1 MIVDRRERNRP
12 RVFRLHL
19 SKPLTKLPVSIV
31 YWMARRLAG
40 FFVLL
45 ASMWSCGCMTHAKRV
60 ASSRDLF
67 YSGRMEECR
76 SSLEKLSSPLR
87 HDRDVVQLDLAM
99 ATLLDGEAKKAES
112 LLKET
117 RDRFLHLEKESMAEK
132 ALSMWTDDKA
142 RAYAGESYEKI
153 LIHAFLAL
161 ANLMHDGGDAESHTL
176 QLQSTHERLLQK
188 VSEKSQTKI
197 SYQPLPFGFY
207 LRGLLREA
215 TLRDYDDAA
224 RNYNAARELMPDCI
238 PLQWDCNRAV
248 SGVHSQPGHG
258 VIYVL
263 ALVGKGPYKVEV
275 TEEPTS
281 DALLIADRIVSA
293 VGPYHLPPTIAP
305 IKIPDIAV
313 PHNDLDAVAVSVN
326 GTYMGPTFCV
336 ANVRDLALETYR
348 AEKNVILARAVAR
361 RVIKKA
367 TVVAA
372 KEKVAEDGL
381 TRLGMDL
388 AGVAWEALE
397 SADTRCWGLLPS
409 QIQVLRIE
417 AAKGTARVD
426 LSPTFAGRLAGP
438 RKTISVDVRDGAN
451 TYVLAWFPDT
461 RSPGQVIS
469 NEGQLNN
476 FTK

>member
-1 MIVDRRERNRP
+1 MTILSADQAACFCRER
-12 RVFRLHL
+12 LIGLTLL
-19 SKPLTKLPVSIV
+19 S
-31 YWMARRLAG
+31 
-40 FFVLL
+40 LL
-45 ASMWSCGCMTHAKRV
+45 FLSGCMTHAKRV

-99 ATLLDGEAKKAES
+99 ATLLDGEAKKAEL

-117 RDRFLHLEKESMAEK
+117 RDRFFHLEKESMAEK
-132 ALSMWTDDKA
+132 AISMWTDDKS

-176 QLQSTHERLLQK
+176 QLQATHERLIQK
-188 VSEKSQTKI
+188 VSEKNQS
-197 SYQPLPFGFY
+197 SVNYQPLPFGFY

-224 RNYNAARELMPDCI
+224 RNYNAARDLMPHCI

-248 SGVHSQPGHG
+248 SGVHSQPGNG

-263 ALVGKGPYKVEV
+263 ALVGRGPYKVEV

-281 DALLIADRIVSA
+281 DALLIADRIISA

-305 IKIPDIAV
+305 IKIPDIAI
-313 PHNDLDAVAVSVN
+313 PRNDLDSVAVSVN
-326 GTYMGPTFCV
+326 GAYMGPTFCV

-348 AEKNVILARAVAR
+348 AEKNEILARAVAR

-372 KEKVAEDGL
+372 KEKMGGDGL
-381 TRLGMDL
+381 TRLGMDI
-388 AGVAWEALE
+388 AGVAWEAVE

-409 QIQVLRIE
+409 EIQIIRVE
-417 AAKGTARVD
+417 AAKGVAQLD
-426 LSPTFAGRLAGP
+426 LAPTFGGRQVGP
-438 RKTISVDVRDGAN
+438 RKTVNVDVRDGAN
-451 TYVLAWFPDT
+451 SYVLAWFPDA
-461 RSPGQVIS
+461 RSPGQVIKS
-469 NEGQLNN
+469 DDSP
-476 FTK
+476 

>member
-1 MIVDRRERNRP
+1 MIEPAANASPNQVAFSYR
-12 RVFRLHL
+12 FH
-19 SKPLTKLPVSIV
+19 
-31 YWMARRLAG
+31 WAG
-40 FFVLL
+40 LL
-45 ASMWSCGCMTHAKRV
+45 VIGLLCNSLCGCMTHAKRV
-60 ASSRDLF
+60 ATSRNLF

-99 ATLLDGEAKKAES
+99 ATLLDGEAKKAEL

-117 RDRFLHLEKESMAEK
+117 RDRFYHLEKESMAEK
-132 ALSMWTDDKA
+132 AISMWTDDKA

-176 QLQSTHERLLQK
+176 QLQATHERLTQK
-188 VSEKSQTKI
+188 INEKSESKLT
-197 SYQPLPFGFY
+197 YRPLPFGFY

-224 RNYNAARELMPDCI
+224 RNYSAARDLMPHCT

-281 DALLIADRIVSA
+281 DALLIADRIISA

-305 IKIPDIAV
+305 IKIPDIAI
-313 PHNDLDAVAVSVN
+313 PSNDLDSVAVSVN
-326 GTYMGPTFCV
+326 GAFVGPTFCV
-336 ANVRDLALETYR
+336 ANVRELALETYR
-348 AEKNVILARAVAR
+348 AEKNEILARAVAR

-372 KEKVAEDGL
+372 KENIGGDGL

-388 AGVAWEALE
+388 AGVAWEAVE

-409 QIQVLRIE
+409 EIQILRVE
-417 AAKGTARVD
+417 AAKGIATLD
-426 LSPTFAGRLAGP
+426 LSPVWGGRQVGP
-438 RKTISVDVRDGAN
+438 RKTVNVDVHDGAN
-451 TYVLAWFPDT
+451 SYVLAWFPDA
-461 RSPGQVIS
+461 RSPGQVIKS
-469 NEGQLNN
+469 HGRP
-476 FTK
+476 